1 MDLDQN
7 EKEDVKDLEYEI
19 EEIEIEQGWNVSGN
33 FLEASIHFQSETV
46 ANEGLKPWEE
56 NKKTADLWEGGYLTV
71 EHPGKNGDGIV
82 QDPDDVVGRIQD
94 VEVDEENK
102 RLNGTAK
109 IPLENPDHTNHTDE
123 EWGDIIDQ
131 VKQRDKIS
139 AGYFYKPE
147 NSSGS
152 FERNG
157 KEMEYEF
164 IKRDMLPDH
173 IALLESDPACPRG
186 QGCGI
191 DLEKIQMEMEDLDQ
205 EEIMGDHSPP
215 PIEDETWDGDEAEQ
229 QLRNWASDGD
239 PDDKENMNW
248 DRYFQGFLYRD
259 EDNKENFTAYKM
271 PHHKIRNGELVTSE
285 QGVLTAGSV
294 MEGARGGVDIPEDE
308 MDRAR
313 SHLRDHY
320 EQFDRIPPWDEESE
334 EDDQEESKMDALDK
348 IEQGL
353 RELVGKEKETMEKAE
368 DENEPLCDREEETD
382 NENQDDE
389 VNPDQQV
396 IEGKIEK
403 LREEKEE
410 LEEQLEKYREQER
423 ERLEKFVQEK
433 TDLSDEEIEGM
444 EKADLEL
451 LLKGAESSKIPSE
464 GSGNET
470 ESGKNLNSEPGM
482 KDSEIED
489 KKIPDL
495 YWKNQKE
502 E

>member
-1 MDLDQN
+1 
-7 EKEDVKDLEYEI
+7 
-19 EEIEIEQGWNVSGN
+19 
-33 FLEASIHFQSETV
+33 
-46 ANEGLKPWEE
+46 
-56 NKKTADLWEGGYLTV
+56 
-71 EHPGKNGDGIV
+71 
-82 QDPDDVVGRIQD
+82 
-94 VEVDEENK
+94 
-102 RLNGTAK
+102 
-109 IPLENPDHTNHTDE
+109 
-123 EWGDIIDQ
+123 
-131 VKQRDKIS
+131 
-139 AGYFYKPE
+139 
-147 NSSGS
+147 
-152 FERNG
+152 
-157 KEMEYEF
+157 
-164 IKRDMLPDH
+164 
-173 IALLESDPACPRG
+173 
-186 QGCGI
+186 
-191 DLEKIQMEMEDLDQ
+191 
-205 EEIMGDHSPP
+205 
-215 PIEDETWDGDEAEQ
+215 
-229 QLRNWASDGD
+229 
-239 PDDKENMNW
+239 
-248 DRYFQGFLYRD
+248 
-259 EDNKENFTAYKM
+259 
-271 PHHKIRNGELVTSE
+271 
-285 QGVLTAGSV
+285 
-294 MEGARGGVDIPEDE
+294 
-308 MDRAR
+308 
-313 SHLRDHY
+313 
-320 EQFDRIPPWDEESE
+320 
-334 EDDQEESKMDALDK
+334 MDALDK